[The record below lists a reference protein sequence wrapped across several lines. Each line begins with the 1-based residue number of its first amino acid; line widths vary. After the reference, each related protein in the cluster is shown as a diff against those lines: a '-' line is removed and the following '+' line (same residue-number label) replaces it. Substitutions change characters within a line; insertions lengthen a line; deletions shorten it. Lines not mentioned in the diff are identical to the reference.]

1 MSVLTTDH
9 LVDTRAYGLERPEAR
24 VNTSRFKRAVDVVA
38 SGLGL
43 LALAWLFALIAIA
56 VKSDSKGPA
65 FYRQERLGKDGQTF
79 TIFKFRT
86 MYADADELGEALRH
100 NQGRQGLLF
109 KDLNDPRLTRVG
121 RWLRQNSLDELPQLI
136 NILRGEMA
144 LVGPRPLPQEDTKY
158 YEDWQWGRLTVLPGL
173 TGLWQVSGRSRLS
186 SEQMVRLDLYY
197 IEHWNPLL
205 DIFIIAK
212 TFLVVIT
219 RDGAY

>member
-1 MSVLTTDH
+1 MSVLTTNH
-9 LVDTRAYGLERPEAR
+9 LVDARAIGAERPEAR
-24 VNTSRFKRAVDVVA
+24 MNRSRFKRAVDVVV
-38 SGLGL
+38 SGIGL
-43 LALAWLFALIAIA
+43 LALGWLFALIATA
-56 VKSDSKGPA
+56 VRATSKGPA
-65 FYRQERLGKDGQTF
+65 FYRQERLGKDGQSF

-86 MYADADELGEALRH
+86 MYIETEELGAALRH
-100 NQGRQGLLF
+100 ENGRQGLLF
-109 KDLNDPRLTRVG
+109 KDLDDPRLTRVG

-158 YEDWQWGRLTVLPGL
+158 YEDWQWGRLTVLPGP

-186 SEQMVRLDLYY
+186 TEQMVWLDLYY
-197 IEHWNPLL
+197 IEHWSPLL
-205 DIFIIAK
+205 DVFIIAK